1 MALACGTPTPHDQP
15 RMAALVESPQ
25 PLSSSVFDK
34 LVCDIVAGRYLP
46 GTRLPA
52 ERDLAR
58 VLGASRPTLRESLRR
73 LGEWGMIE
81 ARRSSGVVV
90 REARDWTFDVLP
102 AYMRY
107 GAPLKGVE
115 TIIRLLK
122 DLLET
127 RRLLYLNVLRMVAP
141 RIPVGSLGTARAAL
155 ARAWASRQD
164 TAGFLHE
171 DFELVRSITEAA
183 DFLPALWMLNSLAGT
198 YLEFGRTMMASP
210 SMVPDDY
217 LSTYETV
224 FSALEKNDPDTACNA
239 MARYLELYDR
249 RILGAFSIV

>member
-1 MALACGTPTPHDQP
+1 
-15 RMAALVESPQ
+15 MAALVETPQ

-58 VLGASRPTLRESLRR
+58 ALGASRPTLREALRR

-90 REARDWTFDVLP
+90 REPREWTFDVLP
-102 AYMRY
+102 AYMRF
-107 GAPLKGVE
+107 GAPIRGVE
-115 TIIRLLK
+115 TIVRLLK

-127 RRLLYLNVLRMVAP
+127 RRLLYVNVLRMVAP
-141 RIPVGSLGTARAAL
+141 RIPAGSLGAARAAL
-155 ARAWASRQD
+155 ARAWAARQD

-183 DFLPALWMLNSLAGT
+183 EFLPALWMLNSLAGT
-198 YLEFGRTMMASP
+198 YLEFGRTMMGSP

-217 LSTYETV
+217 VTTYEVV
-224 FSALEKNDPDTACNA
+224 FAALEKNDADTACKA
-239 MARYLELYDR
+239 MSRYLEHYDQR
-249 RILGAFSIV
+249 VLAAFSIA

>member
-1 MALACGTPTPHDQP
+1 
-15 RMAALVESPQ
+15 MAALVETPQ

-58 VLGASRPTLRESLRR
+58 VLGASRPTLREALRR

-90 REARDWTFDVLP
+90 REAREWTFDVLP
-102 AYMRY
+102 AYMRF
-107 GAPLKGVE
+107 GAPIKGVD
-115 TIIRLLK
+115 TIVRLLK

-127 RRLLYLNVLRMVAP
+127 RRLLYVNVLRMVAP
-141 RIPVGSLGTARAAL
+141 RIPAGSLGAARAAL
-155 ARAWASRQD
+155 TRAWAARQD

-183 DFLPALWMLNSLAGT
+183 EFLPALWMLNSLAGT
-198 YLEFGRTMMASP
+198 YLEFGRTMMGSP

-217 LSTYETV
+217 LTTYEVV
-224 FSALEKNDPDTACNA
+224 FSALEQNDADTACKA
-239 MARYLELYDR
+239 MSRYLELYDQ
-249 RILGAFSIV
+249 RILAAFSIA